1 MNIKPFKC
9 HCETAGFAGVAILHY
24 FHDDSLRTI
33 KDLVLRPEPMEL
45 NTFQGRQTGGL
56 EMTEDLKC
64 VGRVVWGAMRGNM
77 AC

>member
-33 KDLVLRPEPMEL
+33 KDLVLRS
-45 NTFQGRQTGGL
+45 GRPPGL
-56 EMTEDLKC
+56 AMSDDLKR
-64 VGRVVWGAMRGNM
+64 VGRVMCGL
-77 AC
+77 